1 MASKDL
7 SSPAERAS
15 RPEAAPPPSA
25 PAAPDPAV
33 PDPAIP
39 DPIVAQDADGHE
51 RPLSGGSFV
60 RIDGKLVRQ
69 EA

>member
-25 PAAPDPAV
+25 PAAPDPA
-33 PDPAIP
+33 IP
-39 DPIVAQDADGHE
+39 DPIVAKDADGQE
-51 RPLSGGSFV
+51 RPLSGGSFIC
-60 RIDGKLVRQ
+60 IDGKLVRQ